1 MHHFY
6 QNRNIIPP
14 QVDYVCHQDN
24 NITEAPES
32 IALEDENELFADRV
46 ELEEDADPRNATQED
61 RNAGNNK
68 EKSNK
73 DSGELI
79 RLAYQTLNQFAKK
92 YRKKH
97 SK

>member
-32 IALEDENELFADRV
+32 IALEDEDELFADRV
-46 ELEEDADPRNATQED
+46 ELEKDADQRNTTHED
-61 RNAGNNK
+61 RTAGNK

-73 DSGELI
+73 NSGELI

>member
-1 MHHFY
+1 MHLFY

-32 IALEDENELFADRV
+32 IALEDEDELFADRV
-46 ELEEDADPRNATQED
+46 ELEKNATQED

-73 DSGELI
+73 NSGELI

>member
-1 MHHFY
+1 MHLFY

-24 NITEAPES
+24 NITDAPDS
-32 IALEDENELFADRV
+32 IALEDEDELFADRV
-46 ELEEDADPRNATQED
+46 ELEEDADRRNATQED
-61 RNAGNNK
+61 RTAGNK
-68 EKSNK
+68 ETSNK
-73 DSGELI
+73 NSGELI